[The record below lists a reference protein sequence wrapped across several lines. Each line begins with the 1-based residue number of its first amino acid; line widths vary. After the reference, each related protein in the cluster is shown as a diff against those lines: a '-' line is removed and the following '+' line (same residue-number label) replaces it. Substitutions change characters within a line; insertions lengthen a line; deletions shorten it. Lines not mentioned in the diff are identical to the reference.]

1 MRLIILA
8 AATAAAIG
16 TLTPAHAVTLPGAEP
31 EKLTALPDDWLD
43 RDVGAARE
51 QRSDREMEAERDRD
65 DADAERAGPGEPA
78 EPAEQMA
85 EREDCTPSSGTTG
98 AILGA
103 VAGGLLG
110 SVIDGGDHRTLG
122 TLVGAGG
129 GALLGR
135 DIEQK
140 RACRSR

>member
-8 AATAAAIG
+8 ATAA
-16 TLTPAHAVTLPGAEP
+16 TLAALSPAAAVTLPGSEP
-31 EKLTALPDDWLD
+31 QKLTALPDDWLD
-43 RDVGAARE
+43 RDIAPAESR
-51 QRSDREMEAERDRD
+51 RSDREIEAERDRD
-65 DADAERAGPGEPA
+65 AADADAERADNS
-78 EPAEQMA
+78 EQVA
-85 EREDCTPSSGTTG
+85 RREDCAPSSGTTG

-135 DIEQK
+135 NIEQK
-140 RACRSR
+140 RACK

>member
-1 MRLIILA
+1 MRLFIL
-8 AATAAAIG
+8 ATAAAAMLG
-16 TLTPAHAVTLPGAEP
+16 ALSPAGAVKLPGAEP

-43 RDVGAARE
+43 RDVDAPRDT
-51 QRSDREMEAERDRD
+51 RSDREIEAERDRD
-65 DADAERAGPGEPA
+65 AADAERADR
-78 EPAEQMA
+78 AEQVA
-85 EREDCTPSSGTTG
+85 QREEREDCPKSSGTTG

-140 RACRSR
+140 RACKIR

>member
-8 AATAAAIG
+8 ATAA
-16 TLTPAHAVTLPGAEP
+16 TLAALSPATAVTLPGAEP
-31 EKLTALPDDWLD
+31 QKLTALPDDWLD
-43 RDVGAARE
+43 RDIAPAESRRSNRE
-51 QRSDREMEAERDRD
+51 IEAERDRD
-65 DADAERAGPGEPA
+65 AADAQADAERAEHSDRS
-78 EPAEQMA
+78 EQVA
-85 EREDCTPSSGTTG
+85 QREDCAPSSGTTG

-135 DIEQK
+135 NIEQK
-140 RACRSR
+140 RACK

>member
-1 MRLIILA
+1 MPMRLIML
-8 AATAAAIG
+8 AATAAMLSG
-16 TLTPAHAVTLPGAEP
+16 LSPAGAVKLPGAEP

-43 RDVGAARE
+43 RDVGTARE
-51 QRSDREMEAERDRD
+51 QRSEREIEAERDRD
-65 DADAERAGPGEPA
+65 DADAERAGPA
-78 EPAEQMA
+78 EPAEQVA

-140 RACRSR
+140 RGCRSR